1 MGHTSHPDS
10 HHSGLADGCPRC
22 ESHAQNLLS
31 LDADNLLRIWS
42 GTIITRTDMVAYNN
56 LYRAVNQSLGL
67 LSAIDRIED
76 ETAGKFEMVRD
87 MFYDH
92 GGKA

>member
-1 MGHTSHPDS
+1 MSHHTEHEDS

-22 ESHAQNLLS
+22 MSHAEDLFS
-31 LDADNLLRIWS
+31 LDADNMLRIWS
-42 GTIITRTDMVAYNN
+42 GTIITKTDMVAYNN
-56 LYRAVNQSLGL
+56 MYRAVNQALYL
-67 LSAIDRIED
+67 LRSIPDAVED
-76 ETAGKFEMVRD
+76 GVYEKTQR